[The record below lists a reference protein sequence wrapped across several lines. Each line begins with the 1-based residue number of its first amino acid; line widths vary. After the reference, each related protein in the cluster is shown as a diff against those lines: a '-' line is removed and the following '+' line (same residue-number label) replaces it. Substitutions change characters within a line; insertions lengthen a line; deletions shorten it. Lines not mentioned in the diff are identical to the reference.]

1 MQRDKRLTAPFIL
14 ITIGFIF
21 SVILPKIFPNDT
33 NLATCYHGI
42 VGDSSSLLQISE
54 QTASGVKGSLLFQNY
69 EKDSS
74 YGDFVGKYED
84 NKLTASFTFQSEGTE
99 SVREIIFT
107 RDGKNLSGDGFIYAP
122 AEECTSILYN
132 QGLGL
137 IPFDMKLPLHLFPQM
152 KLMPVDVEQL
162 NFAFN
167 PGGFKPIQSARIVYT
182 PEVGDPVDA
191 VIFYLWQKSVW
202 NVVANPNEP
211 PDWGVMQWS
220 DQSHV
225 FSVTGP
231 QDCVYENKKDC
242 ANISQ
247 IYTFIYESDS
257 YLNKVPKYA
266 PAEVKV
272 VKTKTFHDPETGYY
286 VISQFNILGIAA
298 DQSYRCDLTAFD
310 KSGNE
315 IISWKTD
322 GLSFSPRP
330 STIYSGQTNIKPDQV
345 PTVKSSTVKCEV
357 ADAIK

>member
-21 SVILPKIFPNDT
+21 SVLLPKIFPNDT

-54 QTASGVKGSLLFQNY
+54 QSASGVKGSLLFQNY

-74 YGDFVGKYED
+74 YGDFVGKHED
-84 NKLTASFTFQSEGTE
+84 NKLTTSFTFQSEGTE

-107 RDGKNLSGDGFIYAP
+107 RDGKNLSGDGFIYTP
-122 AEECTSILYN
+122 TEECTSILYN

-137 IPFDMKLPLHLFPQM
+137 IPFDMKLPLHLFPQI
-152 KLMPVDVEQL
+152 KLLPVDVEQL

-191 VIFYLWQKSVW
+191 VVFYLWQKSVW

-225 FSVTGP
+225 FSVSGP
-231 QDCVYENKKDC
+231 QDCVYENKTDC

-247 IYTFIYESDS
+247 IYTFIYEKNS
-257 YLNKVPKYA
+257 YINKVPKYA

-272 VKTKTFHDPETGYY
+272 VKTKTFHDPETGFY
-286 VISQFNILGIAA
+286 VISEFNILGIKA

-310 KSGNE
+310 KDGKE
-315 IISWKTD
+315 IISWKTE

-330 STIYSGQTNIKPDQV
+330 STIYSGQTNLMPEQV

-357 ADAIK
+357 ADAI